1 MLNED
6 FREMLSALSAED
18 VEYLL
23 VGAYALAAHGLPRA
37 TGDMDVWLRCTEDNA
52 ERAWRALAKFG
63 APMEGLEPSD
73 LCKPGMVIQIGVAP
87 CRIDLLTSID
97 GVEFDAAA
105 ARQASI
111 IVDDLSVP
119 VISRADL
126 AANKRACGRPQDL
139 VDLDALGRLADE

>member
-6 FREMLSALSAED
+6 FSEMLSALSAES

-37 TGDMDVWLRCTEDNA
+37 TGDMDVWLRCTEPNA
-52 ERAWRALAKFG
+52 ERAWRALARFG
-63 APMEGLEPSD
+63 APMEGLTPAD
-73 LCKPGMVIQIGVAP
+73 LAKPGMVIQIGVAP

-97 GVEFDAAA
+97 GVAFEDAAPRGVA
-105 ARQASI
+105 IELGA
-111 IVDDLSVP
+111 LSVP
-119 VISRADL
+119 VISRQDL

-139 VDLDALGRLADE
+139 ADLDALERLGDE